1 MSKSENSEQAKTRA
15 ESDSLGEIEVPDSS
29 LWGAQTQRAR
39 LNFNFDSDRFPARF
53 IRSFALVKKA
63 AALSNRELGQLEE
76 SQVDL
81 IVQVCDEILQGKHS
95 DQFPLPVWQSGS
107 GTQTHMNVN
116 EVIANRC
123 NELAGHGRGTKAPI
137 HPNDHV
143 NKAQSTNDVFPTV
156 MHLSTC
162 QALQD
167 DLYPAIKRLLKDLEQ
182 KVNEFSA
189 VIKTGRTHMMDATPI
204 TLGQE
209 FSAFH
214 SQIEDWLRNLKNA
227 ELPLRN
233 LAIGG
238 TAVGTGLNTEPGWS
252 ATVCKNISELSAL
265 EFSSADNKFS
275 QIAAH
280 DALVQLHG
288 TINGYACSL
297 LKIVNDLRLMASGPR
312 CGLHEIDIPANE
324 PGSSIMPGKVN
335 PTQIESVSM
344 ICLRVMGNNLTVSL
358 AGSQGQFQLN
368 AYKPVI
374 IHAVLESIQ
383 LLANASENLS
393 AFCLSG
399 IKPNR
404 EQLDTYL
411 NQSLMLVTAL
421 NPEIGYDKASK
432 VAHHAYENEMTLRD
446 AVIKLGFMSGER
458 FDQLVDPGQM
468 LGHDKKTD

>member
-1 MSKSENSEQAKTRA
+1 MSKSEDPGQGKTRL
-15 ESDSLGEIEVPDSS
+15 ESDSLGEIEVPDNS

-39 LNFNFDSDRFPARF
+39 QNFNFESDRFPARF
-53 IRSFALVKKA
+53 VSSFALVKKA
-63 AALSNRELGQLEE
+63 AAISNGELGQLEK

-81 IVQVCDEILQGKHS
+81 IVQTCDEILQGKHS

-123 NELAGHGRGTKAPI
+123 NELAGHGRGSKTPI

-143 NKAQSTNDVFPTV
+143 NKGQSTNDVFPTV
-156 MHLSTC
+156 MHLCTC
-162 QALQD
+162 QALQE
-167 DLYPAIKRLLKDLEQ
+167 DLYPAIKRLLNHLEQ
-182 KVNEFSA
+182 KVEEFDA
-189 VIKTGRTHMMDATPI
+189 IIKTGRTHMMDATPI

-214 SQIEDWLRNLKNA
+214 SQVEDCLQNLEHA
-227 ELPLRN
+227 ELPLRK

-238 TAVGTGLNTEPGWS
+238 TAVGTGLNTESGW
-252 ATVCKNISELSAL
+252 AEAVCKNISELSAL

-312 CGLHEIDIPANE
+312 CGLHEIYIPANE

-374 IHAVLESIQ
+374 IHTVLESIQ
-383 LLANASENLS
+383 LLANASENFTAS
-393 AFCLSG
+393 CLAG

-404 EQLDTYL
+404 EQLNTYL

-432 VAHHAYENEMTLRD
+432 VAHYAYENDTTLRS
-446 AVIKLGFMSGER
+446 AVIELGFMSGER
-458 FDQLVDPGQM
+458 FDQLVDPAEM
-468 LGHDKKTD
+468 LGHDKKPD